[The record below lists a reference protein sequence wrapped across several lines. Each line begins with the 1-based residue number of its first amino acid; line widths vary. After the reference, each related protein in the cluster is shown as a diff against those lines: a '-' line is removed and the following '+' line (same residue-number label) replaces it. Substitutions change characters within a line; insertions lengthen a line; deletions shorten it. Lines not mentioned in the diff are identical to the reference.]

1 MDKIRVL
8 LAEDDPLAQHA
19 INLYLS
25 RSPDLRLVGTLS
37 DGVTALEAAPKLRPD
52 VAVVDIRMPNLDGLA
67 TTRRL
72 TAANA
77 SCKVVCY
84 TAFADDDALVDALD
98 AGASGF
104 LLKTDSPGL
113 LIHAVR
119 AAHRDELLISPQLLK
134 AYLTRKQARS
144 QAPEDLTDSEIRLLA
159 LVGEGLSNA
168 DIATR
173 TDLTVS
179 TIKTY
184 VSRLLTR
191 LDLPNRTTLAARAH
205 EWGLVD

>member
-52 VAVVDIRMPNLDGLA
+52 VAVVDIRMPNLDGIA

-77 SCKVVCY
+77 NCKVVCY

-104 LLKTDSPGL
+104 VLKTDSPGL
-113 LIHAVR
+113 LLHAVR

-134 AYLTRKQARS
+134 AYLTRKQLRS
-144 QAPEDLTDSEIRLLA
+144 QAPDDLTDSEVRLLA
-159 LVGEGLSNA
+159 LIGEGLSNA
-168 DIATR
+168 DIAAR